1 MKGPSRLGVG
11 CDLVEH
17 HNRSMDAYSNKYG
30 GTSSAKVKKRL
41 FGIHQMTENQFIH
54 EVTSSDGGDF
64 ADD

>member
-1 MKGPSRLGVG
+1 M
-11 CDLVEH
+11 VEH